1 MPVGKFR
8 PVNYVPYDYSDTG
21 GWGKFRESYDNAKNL
36 AVEAMNQK
44 KGEFMKDEIDR
55 LEMNLLPPADVKMII
70 TDKKTGKQRLNKGF
84 YAIMNKTPE
93 GAYREARKRAEAA
106 GLGKHGLNRQEYMQA
121 WQGMQQDAIKRQY
134 QKLATYGAKNGTT
147 QLQNIL
153 EAEGGVFN
161 SFYQRYTDPYI
172 ESLGLSNTAQPRR
185 IRKNELGY
193 EVKNRNGV
201 PTVIDIPWK
210 QHFWNDGDKEGWFF
224 ENWGLQNEEIV
235 EQDGVTGA
243 TNVFGQFIPMG
254 VNKPPK

>member
-70 TDKKTGKQRLNKGF
+70 TDKKTGKKRLNKGF

-134 QKLATYGAKNGTT
+134 QKLATYGARNGSHT
-147 QLQNIL
+147 LQNIL
-153 EAEGGVFN
+153 EKEGGMFN
-161 SFYQRYTDPYI
+161 AFYQRFSDPYI
-172 ESLGLSNTAQPRR
+172 QSLNLSNTTSLRTVSYTH
-185 IRKNELGY
+185 LTL
-193 EVKNRNGV
+193 
-201 PTVIDIPWK
+201 PTM
-210 QHFWNDGDKEGWFF
+210 
-224 ENWGLQNEEIV
+224 
-235 EQDGVTGA
+235 A
-243 TNVFGQFIPMG
+243 
-254 VNKPPK
+254 